1 MPPKKARNGRTAPT
15 QPQAPIPSDYDTEDP
30 SLPIPA
36 PPKRRNS
43 ELNLLVLR
51 RYLPALHSTIS
62 IAAFA
67 VVYTFSPAASTWEK
81 TGQEGTLFLCQ
92 LASEDGSPRFSVVVL
107 NRKGLENFV
116 VEIQDEEMVQVSEE
130 YIMLQ
135 VEGEDGEGKVYGLW
149 VFSEEGEVPTTL
161 ERMSGAM
168 RECARLAEGSGVGDG
183 EVQGEDDGYEDE
195 DQTEDEGYEENYET
209 AFSHDG
215 VAQPA
220 YEMAPPIAQPALV
233 GPGGQRIDLL
243 KLFSQPQPQAPSQPS
258 AAPAFRPS
266 PDTDFFR
273 ASKAPINP
281 AGNGAPLQQNALLD
295 LFKNAKRG

>member
-1 MPPKKARNGRTAPT
+1 MSPMKARNGRAAAP
-15 QPQAPIPSDYDTEDP
+15 QSHAPIPSDYDTEDP
-30 SLPIPA
+30 SLPLPP
-36 PPKRRNS
+36 PPKCRNS

-51 RYLPALHSTIS
+51 RYLPALTSIIS

-67 VVYTFSPAASTWEK
+67 VVYTFSPSTSTWEK

-116 VEIQDEEMVQVSEE
+116 VEIQGEDMVQVEE
-130 YIMLQ
+130 
-135 VEGEDGEGKVYGLW
+135 EDGEGKVYGLW
-149 VFSEEGEVPTTL
+149 VFSEEGEIPTTL

-168 RECARLAEGSGVGDG
+168 RECARLAEGAGAVG
-183 EVQGEDDGYEDE
+183 EEMQGEEDGYEDE
-195 DQTEDEGYEENYET
+195 DQTEEEGYEENYET

-215 VAQPA
+215 AAQPA
-220 YEMAPPIAQPALV
+220 YEMAPPVAQPALA

-243 KLFSQPQPQAPSQPS
+243 KLFSQPQPQPPSQPS

-266 PDTDFFR
+266 PDADFFR
-273 ASKAPINP
+273 TTNAPTAP
-281 AGNGAPLQQNALLD
+281 AGNGAPMQQNALLD